1 MDFKAFNDWKN
12 KAFQTKTE
20 QEYKQWQE
28 DFRAWYGQ
36 NEWNDWEKN
45 LIKEQLTK
53 LNEQKEA
60 YFSKLKQHPV
70 IQRNN
75 FILREEEGQAFARL
89 CNALADA
96 LERQPRFATVDTPII
111 DFQGEGGG
119 SVHPQGE
126 NASEGTK
133 TTQAK

>member
-1 MDFKAFNDWKN
+1 MDFKVFNEWKA
-12 KAFQTKTE
+12 KAFKTKTE

-60 YFSKLKQHPV
+60 YFSKLKQHPTIV
-70 IQRNN
+70 RNN
-75 FILREEEGQAFARL
+75 FIFREEEGQAFTRL

-96 LERQPRFATVDTPII
+96 LERQPRFATVDAPII

-126 NASEGTK
+126 NTSDGTK
-133 TTQAK
+133 TA

>member
-1 MDFKAFNDWKN
+1 MNFTIFNDWKN

-60 YFSKLKQHPV
+60 YFSKQKQHPQ
-70 IQRNN
+70 IIKNN
-75 FILREEEGQAFARL
+75 FILRPEEGQAFTRL

-96 LERQPRFATVDTPII
+96 LTRQPQFAASLPPAIASN
-111 DFQGEGGG
+111 GEGGG
-119 SVHPQGE
+119 SVHDDGE
-126 NASEGTK
+126 SSLEGVK
-133 TTQAK
+133 IE

>member
-1 MDFKAFNDWKN
+1 MNFTIFNEWKT

-60 YFSKLKQHPV
+60 YFSKQKQHPT
-70 IQRNN
+70 ILKNN
-75 FILREEEGQAFARL
+75 FIFREEEGKAFTRL
-89 CNALADA
+89 CNALADL
-96 LERQPRFATVDTPII
+96 LEKQPRFATSLPPAIASN
-111 DFQGEGGG
+111 GEGGQL
-119 SVHPQGE
+119 SHPQGE
-126 NASEGTK
+126 NAPEGTK
-133 TTQAK
+133 TA